1 MKARLPFAASAAI
14 SLLALTGPLFA
25 SPLSEAQIT
34 YIVKDVRTID
44 PQKTPRPAKLRE
56 TLHTEQSVRTGI
68 ESRTELLF
76 TDNTLTRIGANSH
89 FSFTEGTR
97 KMELLNGV
105 ILLQVPKGAGGAEIR
120 TAAVTAAVTGTTIM
134 LEAGPGFTKLIVLEG
149 SARITAHNDKRQRK
163 TNVKAG
169 EEVILPNAAK
179 QVPAPVMINLD
190 VLVKTSTL
198 VSGKWAV
205 NLDKTLI
212 DQAIAQQP
220 RQGFEPSNLAI
231 VGPGSKVV
239 HLPEAGRLPPQPI
252 FRNANGQPIPGTPFN
267 GPGTN
272 PGPGGP

>member
-1 MKARLPFAASAAI
+1 MNARLPFAATAAI
-14 SLLALTGPLFA
+14 TLLALASPSLA

-34 YIVKDVRTID
+34 YIVKDVRTVD
-44 PQKTPRPAKLRE
+44 HQKAPRPSKLRE
-56 TLHTEQSVRTGI
+56 KLNSQQSVRTGI
-68 ESRTELLF
+68 ASRTELLF

-97 KMELLNGV
+97 NMELQNGT

-149 SARITAHNDKRQRK
+149 SAWITPHGDKRKRK

-169 EEVILPNAAK
+169 EEVILPNEAK
-179 QVPAPVMINLD
+179 KAPAPVLINLD

-198 VSGKWAV
+198 ASGKWSA

-212 DQAIAQQP
+212 DQAIAQQA
-220 RQGFEPSNLAI
+220 RQGLTPTNLAI
-231 VGPGSKVV
+231 VGPGGNVV
-239 HLPEAGRLPPQPI
+239 QLREAGRFPRAPIVRNPNGLP
-252 FRNANGQPIPGTPFN
+252 NGEVPPNNPGSGGPN
-267 GPGTN
+267 GP
-272 PGPGGP
+272 

>member
-1 MKARLPFAASAAI
+1 MKAPLPFAATAAI
-14 SLLALTGPLFA
+14 TLLALTSPLFA

-44 PQKTPRPAKLRE
+44 PQKAPRPAKLRE
-56 TLHTEQSVRTGI
+56 KLHTEQSVRTGI
-68 ESRTELLF
+68 ASRTELLF

-97 KMELLNGV
+97 NMELMNGV
-105 ILLQVPKGAGGAEIR
+105 ILLQVPKGAGGAQIR

-149 SARITAHNDKRQRK
+149 SAWITAHNDKRQRK

-169 EEVILPNAAK
+169 QEVILPNAAK
-179 QVPAPVMINLD
+179 QVPPPVVINLE

-198 VSGKWAV
+198 ASGKWAV

-212 DQAIAQQP
+212 DEAIAQQS
-220 RQGFEPSNLAI
+220 RKGFEPSNLAI

-252 FRNANGQPIPGTPFN
+252 LRGPNGQPIPGF
-267 GPGTN
+267 PGTN
-272 PGPGGP
+272 PATGGP